1 MLNSQYPICVY
12 HAPLAVDPFLTSDMS
27 MDSKRTSIS
36 AKPLQT
42 CDVCK
47 LRHQKCSGERP
58 RCSHCELRNLQ
69 CVYSNVPAHKVDR
82 SVIRRSSSIRP
93 GRNATRRVFNS
104 PPASVR
110 EAAVASDSSST
121 GREDTPSQGTPD
133 VHKNQLPAKTQA
145 PRSAATASLQYF
157 VGAIRLILLG
167 DDGEDTSRP
176 QSSAKMDGPYPSS
189 VWKGPDVQPSKLIE
203 RDELPPK
210 EYSQAL
216 LNAFLDGP
224 NKFIYVCDPIESQRQ
239 LDLLYDFNIPI
250 REDLLALIYLQLS
263 LGAQFTDDMT
273 ELTCSAWYESGRSK
287 MEVALER
294 DQECW
299 LWVAQAMLLTCL
311 YSVVAKPSMCWIALG
326 MSNRLKKGPLDAEA
340 PNL

>member
-1 MLNSQYPICVY
+1 
-12 HAPLAVDPFLTSDMS
+12 MS
-27 MDSKRTSIS
+27 MDSKRTPIS

-104 PPASVR
+104 PPASVS

-121 GREDTPSQGTPD
+121 GREETPSQGTPD

-167 DDGEDTSRP
+167 DGGENASRP

-189 VWKGPDVQPSKLIE
+189 VWKGPDVRPSKLIE

-224 NKFIYVCDPIESQRQ
+224 NKFIYVCDPFESQRQ
-239 LDLLYDFNIPI
+239 LDLLYDFNIPM

-326 MSNRLKKGPLDAEA
+326 MSNRLKEGSPDAEA